1 MIKLKKDELLEL
13 LKKDPIKNMSIIGF
27 VENNELDQIYDYKS
41 SVLVIGESDHLW
53 VYPKSD
59 NKDQLLKLLSDKEIP
74 TKYFANLE
82 DWMLA
87 QLIKDREV
95 EWILKT
101 QRYYFPQD
109 KKIKKPV
116 NQVGE
121 LRYEDIDLILNHS
134 EYSKHLSYNLLK
146 ERIDSGLSAAIRIDG
161 KLIAWGLT
169 HDDKSLGFLHVIKE
183 YRNKGYARDIGRYL
197 IREKQKLNEIAYIN
211 IEPDNTKSINLST
224 GLGFKY
230 DRNISWLK
238 LK

>member
-1 MIKLKKDELLEL
+1 MKKDELLEL
-13 LKKDPIKNMSIIGF
+13 LKEDPIKNMSLIGF
-27 VENNELDQIYDYKS
+27 VENNELDQIYKYKS
-41 SVLVIGESDHLW
+41 SLLIIGESDHLW

-59 NKDQLLKLLSDKEIP
+59 DKDELLKLISDIEIT

-87 QLIKDREV
+87 QVINDREV

-101 QRYYFPQD
+101 QRYYYPEY
-109 KKIKKPV
+109 KKIKQPINK
-116 NQVGE
+116 VGS
-121 LRYEDIDLILNHS
+121 LRYQDIDIIIKHS
-134 EYSKHLSYNLLK
+134 EYSEHLSYNLLK
-146 ERIDSGLSAAIRIDG
+146 KRIDNGLSAAIRIDD

-183 YRNKGYARDIGRYL
+183 YRNKGYAKDIGRYL
-197 IREKQKLNEIAYIN
+197 IKEKQKLNEIAYIN
-211 IEPDNTKSINLST
+211 IEPDNNKSINLST